1 MVDPLSPL
9 AGVLPR
15 LVAALVLCGLVWLG
29 VAWSL
34 V

>member
-1 MVDPLSPL
+1 MIDPLSPL

-15 LVAALVLCGLVWLG
+15 LIAALLLCAFVWAG